1 MSLKNASLGRIL
13 TQNGSPPVD
22 SNISPFYSYFKLK
35 SRNRGN
41 ILKTDDRPVL
51 HDQRLLR
58 NGNMPHPPRDGNIRT
73 ARFPVIGNEIFDGR
87 LRAIRQIGDERGK
100 TGGSVLRPP
109 ARPVRA
115 FRRSA
120 GRFPLPPLRSPSAR
134 QTAQT
139 VQPCRAWTSAGGSE
153 KRGVEDL

>member
-100 TGGSVLRPP
+100 T
-109 ARPVRA
+109 A
-115 FRRSA
+115 
-120 GRFPLPPLRSPSAR
+120 
-134 QTAQT
+134 
-139 VQPCRAWTSAGGSE
+139 VQLTR
-153 KRGVEDL
+153 DLV